1 MLAPL
6 VALILF
12 IGVYPKPFLDR
23 IEPAAQRVVTQLNQS
38 SVLPDARTAEVP

>member
-1 MLAPL
+1 MLAPV

-23 IEPAAQRVVTQLNQS
+23 IEPAAQKVVTQFNES
-38 SVLPDARTAEVP
+38 SVLPQDALAEAP